1 MNSTPLVIITDLDGT
16 FLDYQTYSYEAS
28 LPTLRKL
35 QSLKIPV
42 VLCSS
47 KTRSEMEPLWHE
59 LGLRDPFIVEN
70 GGAIFFPPDY
80 FPFTLEN
87 VRVRGK
93 FHMLELGQKIGVLRS
108 ALQEAA
114 QSQHVPVQSFGE
126 MTIQEISQLTGLPR
140 KDAQAA
146 SEREY
151 DEPFIVRQI
160 NYGRL
165 FTALRTKGFK
175 VTQGDRFYHLSRG
188 SDKGKATKK
197 LLDLYRQTEP
207 AIGSVGLGNA
217 GHDLAMLRE
226 VDTPILVRNPDRSWD
241 STITQNMAGIK
252 KTMKIG
258 PEGWSEAIEGV
269 LKAGVS

>member
-1 MNSTPLVIITDLDGT
+1 LNATPLIVVTDLDGT
-16 FLDYQTYSYEAS
+16 LLDQQSYSYEAS
-28 LPTLRKL
+28 LPALRKL

-70 GGAIFFPPDY
+70 GGAIYFPPDY
-80 FPFTLEN
+80 FPFSVEN
-87 VRVRGK
+87 VSSRGK
-93 FHMLELGQKIGVLRS
+93 FQMLELGQHIDVLRS

-114 QSQHVPVQSFGE
+114 QSQHVPIQSFGE
-126 MTIQEISQLTGLPR
+126 MTIQEISQLTSLPR
-140 KDAQAA
+140 KNAQAA

-151 DEPFIVRQI
+151 DEPFVVRQI

-175 VTQGDRFYHLSRG
+175 ITQGDRFYHLSRG

-197 LLDLYRQTEP
+197 VLDLYRQTDP
-207 AIGSVGLGNA
+207 SIRSVGLGNA

-226 VDTPILVRNPDRSWD
+226 VDTPILIRNPDRSWD

-252 KTMKIG
+252 KTMKTG
-258 PEGWSEAIEGV
+258 PEGWSEAIEGI
-269 LKAGVS
+269 LKAGAA

>member
-1 MNSTPLVIITDLDGT
+1 
-16 FLDYQTYSYEAS
+16 
-28 LPTLRKL
+28 
-35 QSLKIPV
+35 
-42 VLCSS
+42 
-47 KTRSEMEPLWHE
+47 
-59 LGLRDPFIVEN
+59 
-70 GGAIFFPPDY
+70 
-80 FPFTLEN
+80 
-87 VRVRGK
+87 
-93 FHMLELGQKIGVLRS
+93 MLELGQKIEVLRS

-114 QSQHVPVQSFGE
+114 QAQHVPVQSFGE

-197 LLDLYRQTEP
+197 LLDFYRQTQP
-207 AIGSVGLGNA
+207 TIRSIGLGNA

-226 VDTPILVRNPDRSWD
+226 VDTPILIRNPDRSWD
-241 STITQNMAGIK
+241 STITQNMSGIK

-258 PEGWSEAIEGV
+258 GEGWSEAIEGV